1 MSLQWS
7 TLRLPTVLCG
17 VVCMHTY
24 FFGVYNLLISRMQ
37 EVVSFSIQVC
47 IVRVGFAVQYVSS
60 LPLCVCAGFCLYY
73 VLFSAASWL
82 LCLIIV

>member
-7 TLRLPTVLCG
+7 TLHLPTVLCG
-17 VVCMHTY
+17 VVCILI
-24 FFGVYNLLISRMQ
+24 FFGVYSLLISRMH

-73 VLFSAASWL
+73 VLFSAASCL